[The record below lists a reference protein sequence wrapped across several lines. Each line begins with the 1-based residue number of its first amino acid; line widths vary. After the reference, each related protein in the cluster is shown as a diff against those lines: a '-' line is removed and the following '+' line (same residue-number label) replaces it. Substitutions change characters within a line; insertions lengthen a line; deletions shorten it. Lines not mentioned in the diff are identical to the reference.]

1 MVSREFSNVYW
12 LLTLLAYHMLQGRK
26 RMEDGHPDAKAF
38 VPLFLSQEMK
48 G

>member
-26 RMEDGHPDAKAF
+26 RMEDGHPDAEAF